1 MVTVSKNYM
10 EEVSKELDFGF
21 DFRDILKIRKDHRNF
36 FGIVNGYDKKLITPN
51 PDRIEAINRYFAPF
65 NFKFYDE
72 NHLEAKL
79 ENKKEF
85 IRLISKIASDP
96 DFKQKVIPL
105 VDTYRFNDLSK
116 KIKNIEHTPIVCATS
131 RLVEQKGY
139 DIAAQAITNLFN
151 RFGALK
157 TSKCRYS
164 FWAAPATANISNI

>member
-1 MVTVSKNYM
+1 M
-10 EEVSKELDFGF
+10 
-21 DFRDILKIRKDHRNF
+21 
-36 FGIVNGYDKKLITPN
+36 
-51 PDRIEAINRYFAPF
+51 
-65 NFKFYDE
+65 
-72 NHLEAKL
+72 
-79 ENKKEF
+79 
-85 IRLISKIASDP
+85 
-96 DFKQKVIPL
+96 IPL